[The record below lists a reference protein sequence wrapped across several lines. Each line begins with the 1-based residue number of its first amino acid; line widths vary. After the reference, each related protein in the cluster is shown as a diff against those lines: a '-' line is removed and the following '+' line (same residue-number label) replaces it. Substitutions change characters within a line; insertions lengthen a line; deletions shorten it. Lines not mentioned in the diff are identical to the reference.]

1 MNYYS
6 DLISQLLWHLP
17 VNLTWLAQTI
27 HDPNVVGQI
36 QKTWSHFVQT
46 GQVWALL
53 IGLVIGYIIR
63 NLTSYG

>member
-1 MNYYS
+1 MNNALDS
-6 DLISQLLWHLP
+6 MSHLVWHLP
-17 VNLTWLAQTI
+17 VYSTMLAQTVRDANLI
-27 HDPNVVGQI
+27 GQV
-36 QKTWSHFVQT
+36 QTAFNHFIQT

>member
-1 MNYYS
+1 MNNALDSMY
-6 DLISQLLWHLP
+6 QLLWHLP
-17 VNLTWLAQTI
+17 VYSTMLAQ
-27 HDPNVVGQI
+27 NVRDANLIGQI
-36 QKTWSHFVQT
+36 ETAFNHFIQT

>member
-1 MNYYS
+1 MNYIS
-6 DLISQLLWHLP
+6 DLMSQMFWHLP
-17 VNLTWLAQTI
+17 ANLMPLAQAI
-27 HDPNVVGQI
+27 NDPDLIGQI
-36 QKTWSHFVQT
+36 QKTWSHFIQT

>member
-1 MNYYS
+1 MNYLN
-6 DLISQLLWHLP
+6 DLMSPLLWHLP
-17 VNLTWLAQTI
+17 VNLITLAQTI
-27 HDPNVVGQI
+27 TDPDLMGQI
-36 QKTWSHFVQT
+36 QKSWNHFIQT

>member
-1 MNYYS
+1 MNYIS
-6 DLISQLLWHLP
+6 DLISQLFWHLP
-17 VNLTWLAQTI
+17 ANLMPLAQAI
-27 HDPNVVGQI
+27 HDPDLIGQI
-36 QKTWSHFVQT
+36 QKAWSHFIQT

>member
-1 MNYYS
+1 MY
-6 DLISQLLWHLP
+6 QLVWHLP
-17 VNLTWLAQTI
+17 VYSTVLAQNVR
-27 HDPNVVGQI
+27 DPNIIGQM
-36 QKTWSHFVQT
+36 QTGFNHFIQT

>member
-6 DLISQLLWHLP
+6 DLMSQLVWQLP
-17 VNLTWLAQTI
+17 ANITPLAQAVS
-27 HDPNVVGQI
+27 DPDLIGQI
-36 QKTWSHFVQT
+36 SKAWGHFVQT
-46 GQVWALL
+46 GQIWALL